1 MALRN
6 AVKILSRGFSTG
18 AGSTKIGREI
28 EARHSFIE
36 NDRLRRMC
44 IRIDQNAHEVE
55 QLSEEFNAYRAFR
68 RAFPR
73 DQVIWL
79 GCMLS
84 LGLSIADQVAE
95 IRSINAQLSAPHT
108 ERQELPPHTERQ
120 ELPMLA

>member
-6 AVKILSRGFSTG
+6 AVRILLRGCSAG
-18 AGSTKIGREI
+18 AGSTKIGGGI

-44 IRIDQNAHEVE
+44 VRIDQNAQEVE
-55 QLSEEFNAYRAFR
+55 QLSEEFYAYRAFR

-73 DQVIWL
+73 DQLVWL
-79 GCMLS
+79 ACMFS
-84 LGLSIADQVAE
+84 LGLNIADQVAE

-108 ERQELPPHTERQ
+108 ERQELQ
-120 ELPMLA
+120 LPA